1 MKNVLFIFTALIKT
15 VATTLPP
22 ETITLVEI
30 AAPPGITTGSARQ
43 MMTTLHAPR
52 RHPHATILRATP
64 RPAPPTL
71 NWAPVTDKDPLW
83 QLLQATFQVINA
95 SNSNLTQSCWLC
107 YGARPPYYE
116 GIAINDTYTMS
127 SSFNGCRYQHDAE
140 VKLTLQSVKGQGL
153 CIGKVPESHRHLCVK
168 TIQPTTSAYVIP
180 SNNTWWAC
188 STGLTPCIHTQVLNR
203 SQDYCV
209 QVRLWPKIFYH
220 TDTEIYQSMEGGL
233 PSTRVKREP
242 ITAITLSLLLGL
254 GVAGTSTG
262 ITSLV
267 LQNQYYGQLRAA
279 IDVDIERIENSI
291 SLLQDSLTSLAE
303 VVLQNRRGLDLLLLQ
318 QGGVCAALGE
328 ECCFYADHSGVVK
341 ESMAKVREGLAKRK
355 QERENKMGW
364 FDSWSNTSPWLVTLV
379 STLMGPLAV
388 LLLLLTVGPC
398 LLNKLLTFVRDRIS
412 AVQVMVLRSQ
422 YHSCQETSLDFETPE
437 P

>member
-1 MKNVLFIFTALIKT
+1 MLWCKTSLLWRHSYQWHLYNV
-15 VATTLPP
+15 
-22 ETITLVEI
+22 
-30 AAPPGITTGSARQ
+30 Q
-43 MMTTLHAPR
+43 
-52 RHPHATILRATP
+52 
-64 RPAPPTL
+64 
-71 NWAPVTDKDPLW
+71 
-83 QLLQATFQVINA
+83 
-95 SNSNLTQSCWLC
+95 WL
-107 YGARPPYYE
+107 Y
-116 GIAINDTYTMS
+116 
-127 SSFNGCRYQHDAE
+127 GCRYQHDAE

-180 SNNTWWAC
+180 LNNTWWAC

-254 GVAGTSTG
+254 GIAGTSTG

-291 SLLQDSLTSLAE
+291 SLLQGLINFPGRSSTSE
-303 VVLQNRRGLDLLLLQ
+303 SPRTRFIVTPTRGGMCSIRRRMLFLCWSFRG
-318 QGGVCAALGE
+318 
-328 ECCFYADHSGVVK
+328 S
-341 ESMAKVREGLAKRK
+341 
-355 QERENKMGW
+355 ERVHG
-364 FDSWSNTSPWLVTLV
+364 
-379 STLMGPLAV
+379 
-388 LLLLLTVGPC
+388 
-398 LLNKLLTFVRDRIS
+398 
-412 AVQVMVLRSQ
+412 
-422 YHSCQETSLDFETPE
+422 
-437 P
+437 